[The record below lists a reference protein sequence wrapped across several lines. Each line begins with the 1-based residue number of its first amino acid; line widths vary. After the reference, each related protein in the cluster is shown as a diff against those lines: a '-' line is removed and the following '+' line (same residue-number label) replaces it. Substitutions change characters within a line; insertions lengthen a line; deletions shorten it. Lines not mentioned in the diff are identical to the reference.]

1 MAGVDVT
8 GGLFDEV
15 TEDVLGV
22 PMRVYQNRHR
32 SVQSLLL
39 ASAVHGDREYVVDD
53 DHRLTFR
60 SHLELAL
67 GFGAVL
73 TNEYGVRQ
81 GDRVGILAANSVE
94 WLVAFWGAA
103 SIGAVVAPMNTYWS
117 QEEFQGALSLTGA
130 SLLIGDGRSL
140 SRVLA
145 DQSPIP
151 KLRLDIPDFWALAE
165 AKAGAAPAELTADED
180 DPAVLVFTSGTTGLP
195 KAVTH
200 SHRSVCGFVQASMH
214 NGLLRMLANPQPA
227 APQTSPPPQM
237 RTLLTSP
244 LFHVAALHG
253 MAVTQ
258 LATGGCNV
266 LMKGRFEP
274 ERALQTIQAERVT
287 VWPALGSAGP
297 RVATHPDLAKYD
309 VSSIQVVSVGGAPC
323 SPATQDLIRKAFP
336 TAAVGLTMG
345 YTSSEA
351 CAVIASTSGDEYAA
365 HPTAT
370 GKVAHGIELEIR
382 DESGR
387 TVPAGVD
394 GEIYVRS
401 PYVMLGYW
409 KDEKATAAV
418 LGTDRWLAMGDA
430 GQLKDGRLY
439 INSRLRDLIFVSAE
453 NVFPSEVEYRLDAHP
468 LVQESA
474 VVGEDDAVTGQA
486 VVAHVVAD
494 GKAPTAEELRDWCAE
509 SLAKYKIPTRWV
521 FRTSPLPRNPTGKI
535 LKRELISRSQ

>member
-1 MAGVDVT
+1 MDVI

-22 PMRVYQNRHR
+22 ALRVYQNRHR

-39 ASAVHGDREYVVDD
+39 ASAAHGDREYVVDED
-53 DHRLTFR
+53 RRLTFR
-60 SHLELAL
+60 THLELAL
-67 GFGAVL
+67 GLGAVL
-73 TNEYGVRQ
+73 TSQYGVRP

-94 WLVAFWGAA
+94 WLLAFWGAA
-103 SIGAVVAPMNTYWS
+103 SIGAIVAPMNTYWS
-117 QEEFQGALSLTGA
+117 PAEFQGAISLTGA
-130 SLLIGDGRSL
+130 SLLIGDGRSFA
-140 SRVLA
+140 RVLA

-151 KLRLDIPDFWALAE
+151 TLRLDSADFWALAE
-165 AKAGAAPAELTADED
+165 ANAGAAPADLPGRED

-227 APQTSPPPQM
+227 RPVAPSTFPPPQM

-244 LFHVAALHG
+244 LFHVAGLHG
-253 MAVTQ
+253 MAVMA

-274 ERALQTIQAERVT
+274 IRALQTIQDERVT

-297 RVATHPDLAKYD
+297 RVATHPDLANYD

-323 SPATQDLIRKAFP
+323 SPATQDLIRQAFP
-336 TAAVGLTMG
+336 TAAVGLSMG

-351 CAVIASTSGDEYAA
+351 CAVVASTSGDEYAA

-370 GKVAHGIELEIR
+370 GQIAHGIELEIR
-382 DESGR
+382 DEFGQ
-387 TVPAGVD
+387 VVAEGVD

-409 KDEKATAAV
+409 QDEKSTAAV
-418 LGTDRWLAMGDA
+418 LSADRWLAMGDA
-430 GQLKDGRLY
+430 GQLKAGRLY

-486 VVAHVVAD
+486 VVAHVVVAEQ
-494 GKAPTAEELRDWCAE
+494 APTTEELREWCAV

-521 FRTSPLPRNPTGKI
+521 FRASPLPRNPTGKI
-535 LKRELISRSQ
+535 LKRELVSRSQ